1 MDLSGPGAPPAR
13 GRFALAPGEVPVDDP
28 LPRRRLLS
36 DPGIGGRIKER
47 PEDFLVD
54 EIPLYQPS
62 GEGEHVYLLVQKRSM
77 PHLELVDT
85 LARHYKVRE
94 EAIGFAGMKDKAAIT
109 RQMVSIHLPGAAT
122 PRPPEPSER
131 LQVLWEARHGNKLR
145 RGHLV
150 GNRFAIRIRGI
161 EPTIA
166 PRVLRSLRSLEASGI
181 PDYYGS
187 QRFGYRRNTH
197 RLGRF
202 TVNGDHASLL
212 SELVGTRSPF
222 PEHQREARERF
233 EAGAYAESIPF
244 WSRNDRAERAA
255 LRELAAGRTPAAAVR
270 AIHPT
275 MRQFWVSAFQSAI
288 FNRTLDRRLD
298 DGLLA
303 MLEIGDVA
311 YKHQGHGQFLVTPEI
326 AAAEDLS
333 VRVSGFEISP
343 SGPMLGK
350 GMIQATG
357 AVAERERDA
366 AAEIAPDAPLLLAEG
381 SAVEGTRRPFRVRVT
396 NVEIDAGLDEHGNYL
411 RLAFDLPRGAY
422 ATVLLRELMGDTDA
436 VGEEGE

>member
-1 MDLSGPGAPPAR
+1 
-13 GRFALAPGEVPVDDP
+13 
-28 LPRRRLLS
+28 
-36 DPGIGGRIKER
+36 
-47 PEDFLVD
+47 
-54 EIPLYQPS
+54 
-62 GEGEHVYLLVQKRSM
+62 
-77 PHLELVDT
+77 
-85 LARHYKVRE
+85 
-94 EAIGFAGMKDKAAIT
+94 
-109 RQMVSIHLPGAAT
+109 
-122 PRPPEPSER
+122 
-131 LQVLWEARHGNKLR
+131 
-145 RGHLV
+145 
-150 GNRFAIRIRGI
+150 
-161 EPTIA
+161 
-166 PRVLRSLRSLEASGI
+166 
-181 PDYYGS
+181 
-187 QRFGYRRNTH
+187 
-197 RLGRF
+197 
-202 TVNGDHASLL
+202 
-212 SELVGTRSPF
+212 
-222 PEHQREARERF
+222 
-233 EAGAYAESIPF
+233 
-244 WSRNDRAERAA
+244 
-255 LRELAAGRTPAAAVR
+255 
-270 AIHPT
+270 